1 MKIPKVSLQ
10 LLMILSCASLE
21 IPERS
26 GSDDESTLLAL
37 PFTFESTAQHGGP
50 MGFHFIYDI
59 ASVDGGGIRQNV
71 VFKQRLKGDVLLVDN
86 LPPGKYKIAQ
96 LSFVPAGGGDHSYG
110 NNKEPRNDRFT
121 LEAGK
126 ITVLSRI
133 LSVKRYNPTIGRGMS
148 TIYEDSIDNL
158 LLAKRQ
164 EIIATLQGLP
174 NFDQWKVQE
183 WQ

>member
-10 LLMILSCASLE
+10 LLMILALVSCASLE

-26 GSDDESTLLAL
+26 GSDDESTLLSL
-37 PFTFESTAQHGGP
+37 PFTFESTAQ
-50 MGFHFIYDI
+50 HFIYDI

-110 NNKEPRNDRFT
+110 NNKEPRNYRFT

-164 EIIATLQGLP
+164 EIIVTLQGLP